1 MRTNGLVRLLLA
13 GRIGLFRVA
22 LRGMST
28 VKGPPIYS
36 VPTTLPRDGRRR
48 RLVDGRAPA
57 NRMPCHPS
65 VSKGKSLKTN
75 ISTRPLFQESWSGNS
90 GRSGTVVFLPVD
102 QRLPPAQHS
111 RRIRDGSRHTPA
123 PPLRVADETRH
134 LANVPLIMLLR
145 VSTHSADGS
154 GWMGG
159 RLQKLTEFSER
170 VAKTLSWQKLQKDIT
185 ADVVDWWFGVSVG
198 HEKRR
203 RGVSG

>member
-1 MRTNGLVRLLLA
+1 MLTISAGLECCQSFRRGMRTNGLVRLLLA
-13 GRIGLFRVA
+13 GRIGLCRVA

-28 VKGPPIYS
+28 VKVPPIYS
-36 VPTTLPRDGRRR
+36 VPTTVPRAGRRR
-48 RLVDGRAPA
+48 RLVNGRAPA

-65 VSKGKSLKTN
+65 VSRGKSSQMN
-75 ISTRPLFQESWSGNS
+75 NSTRPLFQESWSGNS

-102 QRLPPAQHS
+102 QRLPPAQHI

-123 PPLRVADETRH
+123 PPLRVADETRR

-159 RLQKLTEFSER
+159 RLQKLTEFS
-170 VAKTLSWQKLQKDIT
+170 
-185 ADVVDWWFGVSVG
+185 
-198 HEKRR
+198 
-203 RGVSG
+203 